1 MKTNLVILS
10 LLGLGIFSC
19 SSSCA
24 SCSQETVQSPA
35 SQGVGGHNSSY
46 PVLEG
51 SGSVALNTSSSS
63 TGMELPPVTSGP
75 PLTPVTSGSLD
86 VCTSACDDLSG
97 SDKDRLYSG
106 ESWQLYLS
114 TDFKLQ
120 KPKQPNIELSMLS
133 SEKNLLVV
141 ILKDP
146 MMSTYDQYVLG
157 SVRSYKDGGATVI
170 STKEV
175 MLGSSKFTL
184 LEVNKGTVKIFNYIT
199 YKNGAGYVLSCGG
212 PPPYDNVIKNC
223 PLIANHFHIK

>member
-1 MKTNLVILS
+1 MKTNLFVLS

-19 SSSCA
+19 TSSCA
-24 SCSQETVQSPA
+24 SCSQETVQSPS
-35 SQGVGGHNSSY
+35 SQGVGGYNSSSTL
-46 PVLEG
+46 VDS
-51 SGSVALNTSSSS
+51 SGSVSLNTGSSSN
-63 TGMELPPVTSGP
+63 GMELPPVTSGP
-75 PLTPVTSGSLD
+75 PLPPVTSGPLD
-86 VCTSACDDLSG
+86 TCTSVCDNLPGTDS
-97 SDKDRLYSG
+97 DRLHSG
-106 ESWQLYLS
+106 ESWQLYLPN
-114 TDFKLQ
+114 DFKLQ

-146 MMSTYDQYVLG
+146 MTATYDQYVLG

-184 LEVNKGTVKIFNYIT
+184 LEVNKGNVKILNYIT

-212 PPPYDNVIKNC
+212 PPPHDNVFKNC